1 MSRVLNRHEIILPE
15 FELGFVAK
23 LSRLW
28 PVIAPMAVAIA
39 FIVARGYVGPRG
51 FLYEGALTM
60 LALISYVSAAVLLV
74 TNLFVKEKV
83 LSRLGTLSVAIGVCF
98 NFSGWM
104 IRWIEAG
111 EAEGWKKGINGI
123 WRYFPL
129 DNLYPLTLGFC
140 FGAAITTL
148 LIIRNSK
155 NEFVG
160 ALSMPVVTVILTVA
174 MLLGNGIST
183 LPPILDSYWRP
194 IHVSIATI
202 GYGVCLVSFGLAFAY
217 LLKDGVRSEA
227 IAIAVTLFGL
237 LIYGTIGGYS
247 VPFHAEYGPS
257 VFIGRSSLPIR
268 VTLNGL
274 GPLMALT
281 MLTIL
286 VSLVLFAADW
296 WRRDEKA
303 RKWAWKLFRSAVVLQ
318 AVVIGVAFY
327 QLGRVDSIAS
337 RIPQRQ
343 YAALGQWLAE
353 QNQMKLPPGAETQV
367 ASEWIEERVADF
379 SATAKSNPVELGGLI
394 GLFVALLLVA
404 LFGWRRKEIDKSLP
418 SLETIDGLL
427 YRTVGVAFP
436 LLSLLLITGA

>member
-1 MSRVLNRHEIILPE
+1 MSRVLNRHEITLPD

-23 LSRLW
+23 LRRLW

-83 LSRLGTLSVAIGVCF
+83 LSRLGTLTVAIGVCF

-160 ALSMPVVTVILTVA
+160 ALSMPVVTHA
-174 MLLGNGIST
+174 AANPRQLLEA
-183 LPPILDSYWRP
+183 DSRFNRDHRLWRVP
-194 IHVSIATI
+194 GEFRV
-202 GYGVCLVSFGLAFAY
+202 
-217 LLKDGVRSEA
+217 GVRLS
-227 IAIAVTLFGL
+227 
-237 LIYGTIGGYS
+237 
-247 VPFHAEYGPS
+247 AE
-257 VFIGRSSLPIR
+257 GRGSIR
-268 VTLNGL
+268 GHSDCRHPVWT
-274 GPLMALT
+274 PD
-281 MLTIL
+281 IRY
-286 VSLVLFAADW
+286 D
-296 WRRDEKA
+296 RR
-303 RKWAWKLFRSAVVLQ
+303 
-318 AVVIGVAFY
+318 I
-327 QLGRVDSIAS
+327 
-337 RIPQRQ
+337 
-343 YAALGQWLAE
+343 
-353 QNQMKLPPGAETQV
+353 
-367 ASEWIEERVADF
+367 
-379 SATAKSNPVELGGLI
+379 
-394 GLFVALLLVA
+394 
-404 LFGWRRKEIDKSLP
+404 
-418 SLETIDGLL
+418 
-427 YRTVGVAFP
+427 
-436 LLSLLLITGA
+436 